1 MPTKAQHEA
10 VIKAAMGGTL
20 VPYISSQ
27 HGGGFWSSAWKWAG
41 PVLANA
47 ARAAGA
53 SFLKHSKS
61 DDFPTALRK
70 AANDG
75 LGAG

>member
-27 HGGGFWSSAWKWAG
+27 HG
-41 PVLANA
+41 
-47 ARAAGA
+47 ARRILVIGVEVGQTRARQC
-53 SFLKHSKS
+53 STRSRCKFSK
-61 DDFPTALRK
+61 AL
-70 AANDG
+70 
-75 LGAG
+75 